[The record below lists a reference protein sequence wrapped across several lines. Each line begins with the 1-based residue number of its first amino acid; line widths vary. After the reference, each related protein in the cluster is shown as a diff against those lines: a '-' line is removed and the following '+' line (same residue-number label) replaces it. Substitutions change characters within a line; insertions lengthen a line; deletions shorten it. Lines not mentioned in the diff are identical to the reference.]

1 MRHTIKTVIRMNTL
15 TIREQDVLDSINVLL
30 ESNKDERFNFVTFE
44 DLVDFDLNNTR
55 DELKEIVKS
64 LRDKGALNNIKLF
77 MF

>member
-1 MRHTIKTVIRMNTL
+1 MNTL